1 MSEELHVDNVSTSH
15 DPFASTQLI
24 IDALNEKKWKHEVQL
39 HNENTPRD
47 RIYLSFNAEHMPNI
61 RIIVVCDESGRRV
74 GLHVYDIMKLPH
86 AEPAELYQLI
96 QKMHFEFIFARWM
109 FDENDKTIQAE
120 WYTHMNGTADAGRIV
135 VEGIRR
141 LVSLVDDA
149 YPLLMKTCGELG
161 LFK

>member
-1 MSEELHVDNVSTSH
+1 MSEEFHVDHVSTSH
-15 DPFASTQLI
+15 DPFPPTQLI
-24 IDALNEKKWKHEVQL
+24 INALDEKKWKYEVRL
-39 HNENTPRD
+39 HDEKSPRD
-47 RIYLSFNAEHMPNI
+47 RLYLTFNADNLPTI

-135 VEGIRR
+135 AEGIGR
-141 LVSLVDDA
+141 LVSLVDEA

>member
-1 MSEELHVDNVSTSH
+1 
-15 DPFASTQLI
+15 
-24 IDALNEKKWKHEVQL
+24 
-39 HNENTPRD
+39 
-47 RIYLSFNAEHMPNI
+47 
-61 RIIVVCDESGRRV
+61 
-74 GLHVYDIMKLPH
+74 MKLPH

-135 VEGIRR
+135 VEGIGR